1 MSKKISKGLILLDP
15 NTKKITE
22 PIEDIRAFTSEREL
36 NRHFMDLVNKEVQ
49 ARQLLNKGKTP
60 QFTNNE
66 ILKMLVQYLK
76 LKVKVEKSRTGDSFN
91 MLMVLDTD
99 NPAGV
104 WKPFN
109 LEKYIT
115 LISMAI
121 EIKDVKKTI
130 ADIAL
135 RAMHI
140 DPDFFDIEEI
150 KEPPKEIILAP
161 NCVVNLKT
169 MEQYNSRDGFGE
181 YDFLQSLKFN
191 VLPLKYVDRMMLE
204 ITRRIH
210 NDWTQG
216 DKDAQTYLKQLE
228 FSSIEGNGRKV
239 YNVLKGDGGNGKS
252 TFLNILENLANPEYA
267 VKLDMQDLM
276 RDNSLKDILPTTKIV
291 LGHDMSTNSKVNST
305 MLSRFKE
312 FTQGEGFQIE
322 VKYKPN
328 QLCYTNGLKIQNTN
342 SDIAFFENSRAIKRR
357 LIVFNWTDQDFSKLT
372 TDDSEFNLEDLVNGN
387 SDKSKR
393 FYEALIAD
401 MFSEMEYFDKFITIQ
416 SSVEYTE
423 NMIANADQVY
433 AFMNYLKDQDLLVFN
448 KIPVTILYQMY
459 VLWMKSENP
468 GSSPLKRR
476 GFTDRVMKLA
486 SQFGYVYDSERTR
499 LSSIP
504 LLDFNAEFLN
514 AMYFD
519 NNINY
524 NRYEMTTTLSK
535 KSNGITSV
543 DVKNFKKRMSEL
555 TSNDSFTTKEML
567 IIRHL
572 KAKGNIEAAALID
585 SET

>member
-22 PIEDIRAFTSEREL
+22 PIEDIRDFTSEREF

-76 LKVKVEKSRTGDSFN
+76 LKVKVEKSRTGDNFN

-104 WKPFN
+104 WKPLN

-115 LISMAI
+115 LIAMAI
-121 EIKDVKKTI
+121 EIKDIKKTI

-140 DPDFFDIEEI
+140 DPDFFDIKEI
-150 KEPPKEIILAP
+150 KEPPQEIILAP

-169 MEQYNSRDGFGE
+169 MEQSNSRDGFGE

-401 MFSEMEYFDKFITIQ
+401 MF
-416 SSVEYTE
+416 
-423 NMIANADQVY
+423 
-433 AFMNYLKDQDLLVFN
+433 
-448 KIPVTILYQMY
+448 
-459 VLWMKSENP
+459 
-468 GSSPLKRR
+468 
-476 GFTDRVMKLA
+476 
-486 SQFGYVYDSERTR
+486 
-499 LSSIP
+499 
-504 LLDFNAEFLN
+504 
-514 AMYFD
+514 
-519 NNINY
+519 
-524 NRYEMTTTLSK
+524 
-535 KSNGITSV
+535 
-543 DVKNFKKRMSEL
+543 
-555 TSNDSFTTKEML
+555 
-567 IIRHL
+567 
-572 KAKGNIEAAALID
+572 
-585 SET
+585 

>member
-1 MSKKISKGLILLDP
+1 MRQKKSKGLFLIDP
-15 NTKKITE
+15 DVKKITA
-22 PIEDIRAFTSEREL
+22 PIEDIRRFKSEREL
-36 NRHFMDLVNKEVQ
+36 NRYFMDKVHKEVQ
-49 ARQLLNKGKTP
+49 ARQLIAKNKTP

-66 ILKMLVQYLK
+66 ILKMLVQYLN
-76 LKVKVEKSRTGDSFN
+76 LKVKIEKSRTGDDFN
-91 MLMVLDTD
+91 MLMILDAD
-99 NPAGV
+99 NPMGV

-109 LEKYIT
+109 LEKYLT

-121 EIKDVKKTI
+121 EIKDIKRVLV
-130 ADIAL
+130 DIAI

-150 KEPPKEIILAP
+150 KVPPREIILAP

-169 MEQYNSRDGFGE
+169 MQQANNRDAFGK
-181 YDFLQSLKFN
+181 YDFLQALKFRA
-191 VLPLKYVDRMMLE
+191 LPLKYVDRMMLE
-204 ITRRIH
+204 IVRRIH
-210 NDWTQG
+210 EDWAQG
-216 DKDAQTYLKQLE
+216 DIDAMTYLNQLE
-228 FSSIEGNGRKV
+228 FSSIEGYGRKV
-239 YNVLKGDGGNGKS
+239 YNILKGDGGNGKS

-267 VKLDMQDLM
+267 IKLDLQDLM
-276 RDNSLKDILPTTKIV
+276 RDNALKDILPTTKIV

-357 LIVFNWTDQDFSKLT
+357 LIVFNWTNKDFTQL
-372 TDDSEFNLEDLVNGN
+372 TDDDSDFNLDELVNGE
-387 SDKSKR
+387 SEKSNR

-401 MFSEMEYFDKFITIQ
+401 MFANIEYFDKFITLQ

-423 NMIANADQVY
+423 NMVANADQVY
-433 AFMNYLKDQDLLVFN
+433 AFMSYLQDQDLLIFN
-448 KIPVTILYQMY
+448 KLPVTILYQMY
-459 VLWMKSENP
+459 VLWMKLENP

-476 GFTDRVMKLA
+476 GFTGRITKLA
-486 SQFGYVYDSERTR
+486 GQFGYTYEKEQTR
-499 LSSIP
+499 LSSIS
-504 LLDFNAEFLN
+504 LLDFNAEFIN
-514 AMYFD
+514 SVYFD
-519 NNINY
+519 NNIKY
-524 NRYEMTTTLSK
+524 NRYETTTYLSK

-543 DVKNFKKRMSEL
+543 DVKNFKKKMPEL
-555 TSNDSFTTKEML
+555 TSADSFSNKEMV
-567 IIRHL
+567 IIRYM
-572 KAKGNIEAAALID
+572 KAKGNVEAASLID

>member
-1 MSKKISKGLILLDP
+1 MTQKKSKGLFLIDP
-15 NTKKITE
+15 DIKKITE
-22 PIEDIRAFTSEREL
+22 PIDDIRRFKSEREL
-36 NRHFMDLVNKEVQ
+36 NRYFMDKVHKEVQ
-49 ARQLLNKGKTP
+49 ARQLIAKNKTP

-66 ILKMLVQYLK
+66 ILKMLVQYLN
-76 LKVKVEKSRTGDSFN
+76 LKVKIEKSRTGEDFN
-91 MLMVLDTD
+91 MLMILDAD
-99 NPAGV
+99 NPIGV

-109 LEKYIT
+109 LEKYLT

-121 EIKDVKKTI
+121 EIKDIKRVLV
-130 ADIAL
+130 DIAI

-150 KEPPKEIILAP
+150 RVPPREIILAP

-169 MEQYNSRDGFGE
+169 MQQANNRDAFGK
-181 YDFLQSLKFN
+181 YDFLQALKFRA
-191 VLPLKYVDRMMLE
+191 LPLKYVDRMMLE
-204 ITRRIH
+204 IARRVH
-210 NDWTQG
+210 EDWAQG
-216 DKDAQTYLKQLE
+216 DIDAKTYLHQLE
-228 FSSIEGNGRKV
+228 FSSIEGYGRKV
-239 YNVLKGDGGNGKS
+239 YNILKGDGGNGKS

-267 VKLDMQDLM
+267 IKLDLQDLM
-276 RDNSLKDILPTTKIV
+276 RDNALKDILPTTKIV

-328 QLCYTNGLKIQNTN
+328 QLCYTHGLKIQNTN

-357 LIVFNWTDQDFSKLT
+357 LIVFNWTNKDFTQLT
-372 TDDSEFNLEDLVNGN
+372 DEESDFNLDGLVNGE
-387 SDKSKR
+387 SEKSEA

-401 MFSEMEYFDKFITIQ
+401 MFANVEYFDKFITLQ

-423 NMIANADQVY
+423 NMVANADQVY
-433 AFMNYLKDQDLLVFN
+433 AFMNYLQDQDLLIFN
-448 KIPVTILYQMY
+448 KLPITILYQMY

-476 GFTDRVMKLA
+476 GFTDRITKLA
-486 SQFGYVYDSERTR
+486 SQFGYTYENERTR

-504 LLDFNAEFLN
+504 LLDFNVEFLN
-514 AMYFD
+514 SMYFD

-524 NRYEMTTTLSK
+524 NRYEMTTCLSRK
-535 KSNGITSV
+535 TNGITSV
-543 DVKNFKKRMSEL
+543 DVKKFKEKMSEL
-555 TSNDSFTTKEML
+555 TSADTFSTKEMV

-585 SET
+585 SEK